1 MEYSSLRIIE
11 TYFQK
16 TPIRENYS
24 CRWAELR
31 HALDRAE
38 YVVIGAGAGL
48 SAAAGLEYSGR
59 RFTDHFGDFIRR
71 YGFTDLYTSSF
82 YPFNTEEERWSHW
95 ARHIRQNRYD
105 EASTELYRMLLHA
118 VGRKEWFVIT
128 TNVDGQFEKAGFDRE
143 RIFAVQGDYA
153 YLQCAEA
160 CHDKLYY
167 NEALVREMTQNT
179 KDCRIPASL
188 VPRCPVC
195 GGAMEVNLRKDDHF
209 VQDAHWYESHERYQA
224 FMQKACRRNTLL
236 LELGVGYNTPTIIR
250 FPFERMAS
258 QADNITLVRINRDYA
273 EKQAPVRSFIPF
285 REDMNKIVTD
295 ILK

>member
-82 YPFNTEEERWSHW
+82 YPFNTEEERWAHW

-105 EASTELYRMLLHA
+105 EASTDLYRLLLHA
-118 VGRKEWFVIT
+118 GSSRKRDSTENGYLPCKAIMPT
-128 TNVDGQFEKAGFDRE
+128 CNAPKRAMTN
-143 RIFAVQGDYA
+143 
-153 YLQCAEA
+153 C
-160 CHDKLYY
+160 
-167 NEALVREMTQNT
+167 
-179 KDCRIPASL
+179 
-188 VPRCPVC
+188 
-195 GGAMEVNLRKDDHF
+195 
-209 VQDAHWYESHERYQA
+209 
-224 FMQKACRRNTLL
+224 
-236 LELGVGYNTPTIIR
+236 IIMK
-250 FPFERMAS
+250 PS
-258 QADNITLVRINRDYA
+258 CV
-273 EKQAPVRSFIPF
+273 K
-285 REDMNKIVTD
+285 
-295 ILK
+295 